1 MEVISRSIRG
11 PGTLLGL
18 GWDSGYLWGVTVM
31 LLTSMGLGLSLSR
44 VGVST
49 PAGPG
54 VSRLV
59 PDVRDILDT
68 AAGVTVTSPPT
79 GGLFPNV
86 ISSRDILLCSAAA
99 SLIVSSL
106 SSGSSTMVSSL
117 VMVSSSTSLT
127 TSGSQGLGMGLSGLK
142 AELSPTRKGFSETQV
157 WSL

>member
-18 GWDSGYLWGVTVM
+18 GWDSGYRWGVTVM
-31 LLTSMGLGLSLSR
+31 LLTSMGFGLSLSR

-59 PDVRDILDT
+59 ADVRDILDT
-68 AAGVTVTSPPT
+68 AAGVT
-79 GGLFPNV
+79 GWFPNV
-86 ISSRDILLCSAAA
+86 ISSRDILLSSAAA

>member
-59 PDVRDILDT
+59 ADVLDILDT
-68 AAGVTVTSPPT
+68 AAGVTWVW
-79 GGLFPNV
+79 FPNV
-86 ISSRDILLCSAAA
+86 ISSRDILLSS

-106 SSGSSTMVSSL
+106 SSGSSTIVSSL

-127 TSGSQGLGMGLSGLK
+127 TSGSKGLGMGLSGLK

>member
-68 AAGVTVTSPPT
+68 AAGVT
-79 GGLFPNV
+79 GLFPNV
-86 ISSRDILLCSAAA
+86 ISSRDILLSSAAA

>member
-68 AAGVTVTSPPT
+68 AAGVTWVW
-79 GGLFPNV
+79 FPNV
-86 ISSRDILLCSAAA
+86 ISSRDILLSSAAA

-106 SSGSSTMVSSL
+106 SSGSSTIVSSL

-127 TSGSQGLGMGLSGLK
+127 TSGSKGLGMGLSGLK